1 MTAVDKTHL
10 KCKHAHIVGKSY
22 WRKVTSMHREKESE
36 RKRKRKKES
45 ERDLGLDSKS
55 Q

>member
-1 MTAVDKTHL
+1 MTAVDETHL

-22 WRKVTSMHREKESE
+22 WREVASMHREKESE
-36 RKRKRKKES
+36 TDKER
-45 ERDLGLDSKS
+45 ERARPGPG